1 MATSESVQE
10 MPAWARPLI
19 RALQLPDRTN
29 PEEVLERASIAA
41 DRLAPDTRRLWRLIL
56 LAEGA
61 AVLAPV
67 TWLLVVR
74 LGWPM
79 SYAAY
84 AVAFCTLM
92 VVGICWWLRWK
103 GAQQT
108 WARARL
114 LAEIARSAK
123 ATAGIAPG
131 ATTAALAGSPSLQPL
146 AEWIAGDAIAPAIS
160 PDQARQNYIS
170 SRIDDQLDYYRK
182 KNRQAGEERRRLSR
196 HVTRSLDGA
205 LFLAVAG
212 VALSMSHTGE
222 RWLRLS
228 GSDYVLGVVGT
239 ALPLIAILMQSLGS
253 YLELN
258 RRAGRYA
265 QQVEFLESI
274 KAKSEATATAEQI
287 NVTVCG
293 VERELLSEVVEW
305 FYQAQHTE
313 PYYRSKSRNP
323 DAMEIR
329 EALAVS
335 KQSWSRKSM
344 VWLGISAGFVGRVVL
359 GRVLV
364 GALSVVLTTAFI
376 AFYIPKDSEEL
387 SRLRLEDGRLLSS
400 PQASGWQP
408 MPERAEKG
416 FILIAHGLHD
426 GVNST
431 GKTRDGKPHWM
442 TRMQD
447 TLNATLKSDTPEICL
462 VDWRLAAIPAVFS
475 GTGAGGTT
483 TDADRESSIPIPP
496 EAWLQDVAAIRP
508 QAEEIGELVGFKLAR
523 AIRQGDLRQDR
534 PMHFIGHSAGGF
546 VVLHAALVLKQLGL
560 APGNF
565 RVTMLDTPLPV
576 VADLKLLAADI
587 PLDFYCTSALATGIP
602 DSGFAKSFTRFDIT
616 PPVGIDP
623 YTGAH
628 SYAHEWYIDTM
639 SNRSDKG
646 FAFSP
651 FALRH

>member
-1 MATSESVQE
+1 MATPDSVQD

-29 PEEVLERASIAA
+29 PAEVLERASIAA

-74 LGWPM
+74 LGLPM

-84 AVAFCTLM
+84 SVALCTLM

-114 LAEIARSAK
+114 LAEIARSAE

-146 AEWIAGDAIAPAIS
+146 AEWIAGDAVAPAIS
-160 PDQARQNYIS
+160 PDQARQNYIT
-170 SRIDDQLDYYRK
+170 SRIDHQLDYYRR
-182 KNRQAGEERRRLSR
+182 KNLQAGDERHRLSR

-212 VALSMSHTGE
+212 MALSMSHTAE

-228 GSDYVLGVVGT
+228 GSDYVLGVVGA

-274 KAKSEATATAEQI
+274 KAKSDATATAEQI
-287 NVTVCG
+287 NATVCV

-313 PYYRSKSRNP
+313 PYYRSKDRNP

-387 SRLRLEDGRLLSS
+387 SRLRREDGKLLSS
-400 PQASGWQP
+400 SNASGWEP
-408 MPERAEKG
+408 KPERAEKG

-426 GVNST
+426 GVRSS
-431 GKTRDGKPHWM
+431 GKTRNGKPHWM
-442 TRMQD
+442 ARLQD
-447 TLNATLKSDTPEICL
+447 TIDAKLKSESPDICL
-462 VDWRLAAIPAVFS
+462 VDWHLAAMPGVFS
-475 GTGAGGTT
+475 GTGGGRANTS
-483 TDADRESSIPIPP
+483 DDYDIPIPP
-496 EAWLQDVAAIRP
+496 EVWLQDISAIRP
-508 QAEEIGELVGFKLAR
+508 QAEEIGDLVGLKLAL
-523 AIRQGDLRQDR
+523 AIRAKKLRQDR

-560 APGNF
+560 APANF
-565 RVTMLDTPLPV
+565 RVTMLDTPSPV
-576 VADLKLLAADI
+576 VAELKELAGDI
-587 PLDFYCTSALATGIP
+587 PVDFYCASAFVTGIP
-602 DSGFAKSFTRFDIT
+602 ETGFAKYFTCSDI
-616 PPVGIDP
+616 PVPAGIDR

-628 SYAHEWYIDTM
+628 AYAHEWYIDTI
-639 SNRSDKG
+639 SKPGDKG

-651 FALRH
+651 FAMRH